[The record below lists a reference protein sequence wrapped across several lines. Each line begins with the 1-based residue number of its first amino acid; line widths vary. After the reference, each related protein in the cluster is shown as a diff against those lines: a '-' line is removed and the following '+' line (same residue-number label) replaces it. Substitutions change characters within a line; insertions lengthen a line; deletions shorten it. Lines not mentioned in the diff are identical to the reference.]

1 MDWTDDQSKAFADI
15 LVRAREALGLKQYQ
29 VAEKGGVSAGTI
41 SSLERGPYPGM
52 RAIDIWR
59 LEAFYGIPLTQL
71 PQSLGLYIADEPA
84 LEGSPFAPYVNRIAH
99 LGPRDQKIVL
109 EVLDVLLDGFFSR

>member
-1 MDWTDDQSKAFADI
+1 MDWTDDQSRAFADV

-29 VAEKGGVSAGTI
+29 VAEKVGVSAGTI
-41 SSLERGPYPGM
+41 SALERGPYPGM

-71 PQSLGLYIADEPA
+71 PQVLGLHIAEETA
-84 LEGSPFAPYVNRIAH
+84 LEESPFAPYVNRIAH
-99 LGPRDQKIVL
+99 LGPRDQKVIL
-109 EVLDVLLDGFFSR
+109 EVLDVLLTRFYSR